1 MGLTAHHH
9 TMASIDEKNEAFA
22 AALEALAIPSYEN
35 PHLAKAWIR
44 NAKRGVYASGV
55 LRPAFLGSYFRMT
68 EQEWDALWALIY
80 G

>member
-1 MGLTAHHH
+1 
-9 TMASIDEKNEAFA
+9 MASIEKNEAFA

-35 PHLAKAWIR
+35 PYIYKAWIKK
-44 NAKRGVYASGV
+44 AKSGFYASGSE
-55 LRPAFLGSYFRMT
+55 RPAFLGSYFRMT